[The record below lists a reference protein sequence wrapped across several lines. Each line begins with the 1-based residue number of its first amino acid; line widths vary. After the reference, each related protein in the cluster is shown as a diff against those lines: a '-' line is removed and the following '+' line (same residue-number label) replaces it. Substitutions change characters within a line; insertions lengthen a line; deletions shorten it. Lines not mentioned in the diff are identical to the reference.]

1 MGRIDG
7 LLCKRSDLV
16 EGGNIDFGSWVAARK
31 WPMAWRERV
40 REEMGRL
47 VGRAHERER
56 EEAADQV
63 KQGRVAEVA
72 AMWSSRWQEIGG
84 EEERV
89 RRSDSSRRR
98 NVAGER
104 RRAGGR
110 GRRRRQKKEKVNSF
124 HGSD

>member
-1 MGRIDG
+1 
-7 LLCKRSDLV
+7 
-16 EGGNIDFGSWVAARK
+16 
-31 WPMAWRERV
+31 
-40 REEMGRL
+40 MGRL

-110 GRRRRQKKEKVNSF
+110 GRRRRQKEEKLNSF